1 MTTRTSPRRKLYG
14 TAIFT
19 VSFLL
24 SSFAAVTLTSTPAFA
39 TDPCSTVPGSGG
51 SPGGGGYD
59 PEAPDPAEQGP
70 QLTPLEMKTYVANNE
85 SLHGLAGDP
94 HVYPDSKGHPT
105 VGIGFN
111 LDRAGAQARLESV
124 GANYAA
130 VRAGTQNLTPLQ
142 IITLFEGDF
151 YAAIAN
157 LKTVIYNFDRLTS
170 ARQLVLIDM
179 MYNMGPAK
187 FREFKRMIG
196 AVNVGDFYRAG
207 LEMKNSTWATQ
218 VGARATRNIK
228 LMQQGAVCDPKDVPK
243 GVPTPG
249 GGAGGATYPNGV
261 VVVGSP
267 FTGGGGISNFIYT
280 ETIYCVTTTVSVS
293 GPNGVTTYGS
303 NTVCYSA

>member
-1 MTTRTSPRRKLYG
+1 MTTRRTLRRKLFG
-14 TAIFT
+14 TALLT
-19 VSFLL
+19 VSLTL
-24 SSFAAVTLTSTPAFA
+24 SSFATVTLTSTPAYA
-39 TDPCSTVPGSGG
+39 TDPCATVPGSGG

-70 QLTPLEMKTYVANNE
+70 QLTPLEMKAYVANNE
-85 SLHGLAGDP
+85 STHGLAGDP

-105 VGIGFN
+105 VGVGFN
-111 LDRAGAQARLESV
+111 LDRADAPALLQSV

-142 IITLFEGDF
+142 ITTLFEGDF

-157 LKTVIYNFDRLTS
+157 VKTVIYNFDRLTS
-170 ARQLVLIDM
+170 SRQVVLIDM
-179 MYNMGPAK
+179 MYNMGPGK
-187 FREFKRMIG
+187 FRQFTRMIG

-218 VGARATRNIK
+218 VKGRATRDAN

-243 GVPTPG
+243 GVPTPSG
-249 GGAGGATYPNGV
+249 GGGGATYPNGV

-267 FTGGGGISNFIYT
+267 FSGGGGISNFIYT
-280 ETIYCVTTTVSVS
+280 ETIYCVTTTVSTS
-293 GPNGVTTYGS
+293 GPNGVTVYGS
-303 NTVCYSA
+303 NTVCYSD